1 MLRAFF
7 SSATG
12 MRAQEILMDV
22 TANNLANVN
31 TNGFKRH
38 QVDFADLIYSNG
50 RQAGSQLNDTQEA
63 PVGLQLGSGVRVFGT
78 TKNFSQGISEITGI
92 KTDVAIEGE
101 GFFRVQLPGGGFAY
115 TRDGAFRMQ
124 ADGTIGNGDG
134 LVLDGNL
141 QIPAN
146 GLKELSIGSNGVVS
160 TTIDGQLTSI
170 GNIQLFQFQN
180 PAGLENIGGNLLAET
195 AASGVAQPGT
205 PGGQGGFG
213 NLRQGYLEKS
223 NVEVVQE
230 LVSLIS
236 AQRAYEINSR
246 AIRAGDEMLSNTAQI
261 VR

>member
-38 QVDFADLIYSNG
+38 QVDFADLLYSTAQ
-50 RQAGSQLNDTQEA
+50 QAGGQLTETQTA
-63 PVGLQLGSGVRVFGT
+63 PVGLQLGSGVRVLGT
-78 TKNFSQGISEITGI
+78 TKNFSQGIAEATGI

-101 GFFRVQLPGGGFAY
+101 GFFRIQLPDGNFAF

-124 ADGTIGNGDG
+124 QDGTLVTGDG
-134 LVLDGNL
+134 LILDGNI
-141 QIPAN
+141 QIPENALAN
-146 GLKELSIGSNGVVS
+146 LSIGQDGTVS
-160 TTIDGQLTSI
+160 SAIDGQNTAI
-170 GNIQLFQFQN
+170 GNIKLYQFRN
-180 PAGLENIGGNLLAET
+180 PAGLENVGGNLFKET
-195 AASGVAQPGT
+195 AASGPAQEGT
-205 PGGQGGFG
+205 PGTDPGFG
-213 NLRQGYLEKS
+213 ALRQNHLERS
-223 NVEVVQE
+223 NVEVVRE